1 MWGPVLLSLS
11 ILVSADGGLASP
23 DTGPPTGSPQ
33 CFSSLSPSSSSELLL
48 LCSWPGGH
56 PEPTLLWKEDNTKPA
71 GLRQQLNVSR
81 RTDNLVVTMNSTGL
95 YDGQTFKCVGWHPE
109 LQDTTEKACAV
120 TLRAPYPVGYPLVTG
135 FAKHNV
141 TLSCSDQVS
150 NPPAKITWMRKEE
163 IRNSSKYV
171 ISQVGPVSSL
181 TIVNCSKDTDEGI
194 YFCKTENPLL
204 REMEVYLTIKISAS
218 NSGGLIA
225 AIISTIIIIIA
236 VVIFTVL
243 YQNRHRV
250 FLGNYFGNEDHNE
263 VLVLV
268 DTDDEISLDDNKE
281 PERQTSPASGS
292 INLQETKQ
300 KAAEKDLADTQRSAT

>member
-11 ILVSADGGLASP
+11 ILVSADGGLAPP

-33 CFSSLSPSSSSELLL
+33 CFSSLSPNSSSELLL
-48 LCSWPGGH
+48 LCSWPGGQ
-56 PEPTLLWKEDNTKPA
+56 PEPTLLWQEDNTKPA
-71 GLRQQLNVSR
+71 GSRQQLNVSR
-81 RTDNLVVTMNSTGL
+81 RTDSLVVTMNSTDL

-109 LQDTTEKACAV
+109 LQDTTEKACTV

-141 TLSCSDQVS
+141 TLSCSDEVS

-163 IRNSSKYV
+163 IRDSSKYV

-204 REMEVYLTIKISAS
+204 REMEVYLTIKKMRTTMKCWYWWTQTTKTPLMTTRNQKGKHPLQVAAS
-218 NSGGLIA
+218 TCRRQSRKQMKKTQQTPKEAPLKYYLESKLKLSKKKKKTS
-225 AIISTIIIIIA
+225 IISNVSCIKIC
-236 VVIFTVL
+236 
-243 YQNRHRV
+243 
-250 FLGNYFGNEDHNE
+250 
-263 VLVLV
+263 
-268 DTDDEISLDDNKE
+268 
-281 PERQTSPASGS
+281 QT
-292 INLQETKQ
+292 K
-300 KAAEKDLADTQRSAT
+300 